1 MAEGKRPN
9 FSKELPVQE
18 FEKHYWYKSELIEI
32 CRECNIPSSG
42 TKAELE
48 VRIKKLLAGESMTD
62 ERQAHTNIRK
72 KQELTE
78 ITLATRLIPDGFK
91 FNQQAR
97 DFFAN
102 HYKKQK
108 FSFSKEMAA
117 ALREAER
124 QGDMNMTVADLIEVY
139 EGKRAVE
146 SAEEKTYQW
155 NNFVKAFNQDVR
167 TKLLKDRMQVAA
179 QLWREVRDQPG
190 SKQFSP
196 SLLTAHLKQ
205 MDQERI
211 H

>member
-1 MAEGKRPN
+1 MAGGNRPN
-9 FSKELPVQE
+9 FSKELSVQE
-18 FEKHYWYKSELIEI
+18 FERHYWYKSELIEI
-32 CRECNIPSSG
+32 CREFNSPANG

-78 ITLATRLIPDGFK
+78 ITLATRLIPEGFK

-97 DFFAN
+97 DFFAS
-102 HYKKQK
+102 HYNKQK

-124 QGDMNMTVADLIEVY
+124 QGDMEMTVANLIEVY
-139 EGKRAVE
+139 EGKRAVV

-155 NNFVKAFNQDVR
+155 NNFVKAFNQDLR
-167 TKLLKDRMQVAA
+167 TKPLKDRMQVAA
-179 QLWREVRDQPG
+179 QLWRDVRDQPG
-190 SKQFSP
+190 SKQYTP
-196 SLLTAHLKQ
+196 SLLTAYL
-205 MDQERI
+205 ERVNE
-211 H
+211 